1 MVSSMISE
9 EATGSWVSRMFGVQP
24 PDEHYLS
31 WNLSLAGLYIFALV
45 LLYKFFYSG
54 KSGGFRHFI
63 KGWLLKLTILGG
75 IIIYSIGYHLNE
87 PELNIGVIVLL
98 ALFSTARLFIL
109 GNDLVEIHHHNGIFL
124 IWFSVFSVSAALI
137 STSVLINFIGKSFLS
152 WLRMVFN
159 FSKQNYVFLGLNTA
173 GITLAKDILSKNKS
187 PFIVFI
193 QDVSS
198 TDDKTLVQHI
208 TALGAI
214 VISTNTVSNFFN
226 LQHEEL
232 IFQPNG
238 GHDALH
244 SHTQDLNLKKLF
256 LSWKLKHRRSDLF
269 ILSDNESENFHLLSV
284 LLKNLESL
292 KVKTELKIH
301 LRTVSPNASEVYKSV
316 IAKASERLVL
326 HDQAQIVARQLV
338 NDNLPIIWIKENYP
352 NHISKDAT
360 VSRDFTVMIIGFG
373 LNGNSVFRKFYEQGQ
388 FVGSRFNAIVIDR
401 DLKRLKGDFIN
412 RYSGLVAELGNNLKF
427 YDEEVG
433 SLGFYEILKDYSA
446 KVDYIVISLG
456 NDDLSLKT
464 AFDVKYFMS
473 RYQRPYKIFTQISRN
488 NIFLNVSD
496 ENIKVFGRDSDVF
509 TEEIITRESYYSLAK
524 SVHAAYDKEVFESKR
539 KAWEQLSNF
548 TQESNISV
556 VEHSLTKLILAG
568 LYSAEG
574 DDTNDE
580 NGDKR
585 EKITTTA
592 LRNKLL
598 ERLCSFT
605 SYDQFQATI
614 GSEAIKNIAITEH
627 LRWNAFHFINGWVR
641 WELSD
646 IPTGSRNKDELRKL
660 HACLVSWD
668 ELDAVMAR
676 FGEDYK
682 SYDEACLKEIYEN
695 AIGGHYSIKGKDE

>member
-1 MVSSMISE
+1 MISE
-9 EATGSWVSRMFGVQP
+9 EVSGSWVSRMFEVQP
-24 PDEHYLS
+24 PNEHYLN
-31 WNLSLAGLYIFALV
+31 WNLALAGLYIFALV

-54 KSGGFRHFI
+54 RSGGFRHFI

-75 IIIYSIGYHLNE
+75 VIIYSIGYHLNE
-87 PELNIGVIVLL
+87 PELNLGVIVLL

-152 WLRMVFN
+152 WLRIVFN
-159 FSKQNYVFLGLNTA
+159 FSKKNYIFLGLNTA
-173 GITLAKDILSKNKS
+173 GITLAKDILSKHRS

-198 TDDKTLVQHI
+198 TDDKTLAQQI

-238 GHDALH
+238 GHEGLH
-244 SHTQDLNLKKLF
+244 SHSQDLNFKKLF
-256 LSWKLKHRRSDLF
+256 LSWKLKHRDSDFF
-269 ILSDNESENFHLLSV
+269 ILSDNESENFHLLS
-284 LLKNLESL
+284 LLLVNLERVR
-292 KVKTELKIH
+292 VKTDFKIH
-301 LRTVSPNASEVYKSV
+301 LRTVSRNASDVFSSIISK
-316 IAKASERLVL
+316 AKGRLVL

-338 NDNLPIIWIKENYP
+338 NDNLPIIWIKDNYP

-373 LNGNSVFRKFYEQGQ
+373 LNGNAVFRKFYEQGQ
-388 FVGSRFNAIVIDR
+388 FVGSSFKVIIVDR
-401 DLKRLKGDFIN
+401 DLKLLKGDFIN
-412 RYSGLVAELGNNLKF
+412 RYKGLIAELGDNLKF

-433 SLGFYEILKDYSA
+433 SLGFYEILRDHSTE
-446 KVDYIVISLG
+446 VDYFVISLG
-456 NDDLSLKT
+456 NDELSLKT

-473 RYQRPYKIFTQISRN
+473 HCQRPFKIFTQISRN

-509 TEEIITRESYYSLAK
+509 TEEVITRESYYSLAK
-524 SVHAAYDKEVFESKR
+524 RVHAAYDKGVSESKR

-568 LYSAEG
+568 LYSFER
-574 DDTNDE
+574 DDSNDE

-585 EKITTTA
+585 EKIATVA

-605 SYDQFQATI
+605 SYDQFQAAI

-668 ELDAVMAR
+668 ELDAVKAR

-682 SYDEACLKEIYEN
+682 SYDEACLKEIYDN
-695 AIGGHYSIKGKDE
+695 AISGLYSIQNK